1 MSAVSINT
9 TTPASP
15 QAAHAAAMATPLVIA
30 GYPLVETLRTCRI
43 QTAAASAVKGA
54 GYGRAPVGQISA
66 SDHLWTHADRDIV
79 TPAND
84 LLYFCAWINLADAP
98 AVISVPAA
106 SGRYFVIELLDA
118 YTENFIN
125 LGIRN
130 VPPAGGR
137 FVLRGPSTPA
147 APAAAATDAIE
158 VTCPTDLVWLLGRV
172 LVSGAADLA
181 AARDYM
187 QGFKLES
194 RSALP
199 ASVRLWQ
206 DSGDAALDFFAN
218 LMHGMAE
225 FPAPAGAGDL
235 TALVTALGFKA
246 GDVDALSRA
255 NPRVLEGLRAAY
267 TGGMRIIEAHT
278 VSQTRKPWGYSTR
291 LGRWNGNLL
300 LRATTA
306 MKGLGALCAEETI
319 YAMAD
324 FDGAGE
330 PLDGVRRY
338 AIRFAP
344 DGLPP
349 ADAFWSVSLYGADR
363 YFAEHPAHR
372 HAVGDRTAGL
382 TFDADGSLTI
392 PIQHQRPGTHAA
404 NWLPAPAAP
413 FYLILR
419 LYHPRA
425 EFLSGRYVIPPVT
438 RLE

>member
-1 MSAVSINT
+1 MSTASTIT
-9 TTPASP
+9 TTHASP

-30 GYPLVETLRTCRI
+30 GYPLVETIRTCRV
-43 QTAAASAVKGA
+43 QTSAANGA
-54 GYGRAPVGQISA
+54 GYGRAPIGRISA

-106 SGRYFVIELLDA
+106 GGRYFVIELLDA
-118 YTENFIN
+118 HTENFIN
-125 LGIRN
+125 LGSRN

-137 FVLRGPSTPA
+137 FVLRGPSTPSASA
-147 APAAAATDAIE
+147 ADAASGAIP
-158 VTCPTDLVWLLGRV
+158 VACPTDLVWLLGRV
-172 LVSGAADLA
+172 LVSGEADLA
-181 AARDYM
+181 AAREYM
-187 QGFKLES
+187 RGFKLES

-206 DSGDAALDFFAN
+206 ESGDAALDFFAN
-218 LMHGMAE
+218 LLHGMAE
-225 FPAPAGAGDL
+225 FPAPAGSGEL
-235 TALVTALGFKA
+235 TALVTALGFKP

-255 NPRVLEGLRAAY
+255 NPRVLEGLRTAH
-267 TGGMRIIEAHT
+267 TDGMRIIEAHT

-324 FDGAGE
+324 FDRAGE
-330 PLDGVRRY
+330 PLDGARRY
-338 AIRFAP
+338 VVRFAP
-344 DGLPP
+344 GGLPP
-349 ADAFWSVSLYGADR
+349 ADAFWSISLYGSDR
-363 YFAEHPAHR
+363 YFADHPARR

-382 TFDADGSLTI
+382 SFDADGSLTI
-392 PIQHQRPGTHAA
+392 PIQHERPAA
-404 NWLPAPAAP
+404 LAGNWLPAPAAP

-419 LYHPRA
+419 LYHPRE

-438 RLE
+438 RVE